1 MSQKDNNEHLSQNET
16 DNIFPFLSPL
26 RTYDKLRG
34 ENRSQKEKICFK
46 TEYMIWISNII
57 EAKTKTNQTSEEI

>member
-26 RTYDKLRG
+26 RNYDKLRG
-34 ENRSQKEKICFK
+34 EIDRKKRKYALKQN
-46 TEYMIWISNII
+46 
-57 EAKTKTNQTSEEI
+57 A